1 MTACAGAIR
10 KISDELF
17 EYVNFSV
24 VDSLVNKKLLAQKA
38 DELGIRVSQE
48 ELSDAIRNDPG
59 FQVDGAFVGFERYR
73 DFIARGL
80 NRTVKDFEDS
90 YREDLLVEKLV
101 SVIDSS
107 VIASD
112 EELLSIY
119 RTREEKIDLNYV
131 SFAAEDYLEGKE
143 ASVEEIARYYRG
155 NTDLFWEP
163 EKKIGALR

>member
-1 MTACAGAIR
+1 M
-10 KISDELF
+10 
-17 EYVNFSV
+17 
-24 VDSLVNKKLLAQKA
+24 
-38 DELGIRVSQE
+38 
-48 ELSDAIRNDPG
+48 
-59 FQVDGAFVGFERYR
+59 GFERYR

-163 EKKIGALR
+163 EKRSVRYVKLVPGGFCRRRRGLRRRNRGLLQDLLR